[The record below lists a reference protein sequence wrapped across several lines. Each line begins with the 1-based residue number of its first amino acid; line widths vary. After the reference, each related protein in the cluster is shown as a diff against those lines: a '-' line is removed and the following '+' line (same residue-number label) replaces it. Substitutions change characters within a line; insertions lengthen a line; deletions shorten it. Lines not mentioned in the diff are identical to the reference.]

1 MRAIAV
7 SKLGATPELMDLPKP
22 TPGPGE
28 LLVHVAAASVNP
40 FDWKIVDGALSGAM
54 PHRFP
59 LVLGV
64 DAAGT
69 VEALGAGV
77 TRFAVGDHVLGQFL
91 HAPVGT
97 GTYCETTTV
106 PEGIGVSRLPPVIS
120 ARDAAAVPT
129 AGMTAQQ
136 SIETLGLSKGQSL
149 LVIGA
154 SGGVGSFAV
163 QLAKARGFRVI
174 ALARASSVDYVRGL
188 GATEVVS
195 REEPDALERI
205 RRSHSGGVD
214 GLLDLA
220 SDAKAIL
227 AYTSLVRKGGI
238 VASTV
243 HAAPPEATAAGGF
256 RSQNINLAPSS
267 ALLDRLIAEIS
278 TGRVQVPVTATH
290 PLAEAVKV
298 LAELRKGGGRGK
310 TVLTL

>member
-7 SKLGATPELMDLPKP
+7 SKLGAPPALMDLPKP

-40 FDWKIVDGALSGAM
+40 FDWKIAEGALNGAM

-59 LVLGV
+59 LVLGI
-64 DAAGT
+64 DASGT
-69 VEALGAGV
+69 VEALGEGV
-77 TRFAVGDHVLGQFL
+77 SRFAVGDHVLGQFL

-106 PEGIGVSRLPPVIS
+106 PETIGVSHLPPAIS

-129 AGMTAQQ
+129 AGMTALQ

-163 QLAKARGFRVI
+163 QLAKARGMRVI

-195 REEPDALERI
+195 REEPDAMDRI
-205 RRSHSGGVD
+205 RRSHPGGVD
-214 GLLDLA
+214 GLLDMA
-220 SDAKAIL
+220 SDAQKIL
-227 AYTSLVRKGGI
+227 TYASLVRKGGI

-243 HAAPPEATAAGGF
+243 RAAPAEAGAAGGY
-256 RSQNINLAPSS
+256 RSHNVNLAPSS
-267 ALLDRLIAEIS
+267 ALLDRLTAEIA
-278 TGRVQVPVTATH
+278 TGRVQVPVRATH
-290 PLAEAVKV
+290 PLSEGVKV
-298 LAELRKGGGRGK
+298 LAELRKGGGVGK